1 MSFANSDRFTTYF
14 PIWIF
19 FNFFLVFDL
28 HGRTFKTMLKKSRKS
43 EHLCLVPD
51 FRGNAFNFSL
61 FIMMQAEGLSYKALI
76 MLRHML
82 TLERCY
88 HKQC

>member
-1 MSFANSDRFTTYF
+1 M
-14 PIWIF
+14 
-19 FNFFLVFDL
+19 V
-28 HGRTFKTMLKKSRKS
+28 RTFKTMLKKSRKS
-43 EHLCLVPD
+43 GHLCPVPD

-76 MLRHML
+76 MLRHISPML